1 MRPALIIFIKN
12 PKLGTAKTRI
22 AKTTGDEKALRIYK
36 ELLKYTRQVSLEA
49 DVDRFL
55 FYSSHID
62 ENDQWS
68 SADFNKRLQK
78 DTPDLGD
85 RMVAAFRQIF
95 ETNSPV
101 LIIGSDCA
109 TLTKSHLAKAIEALK
124 TNDFVIGP
132 STDGGYYLLGMS
144 QFEPAVFNE
153 IEWSTE
159 QVLPTTLLKI
169 KELEKKYRLLE
180 PLTDID
186 TEADWEEFGWE
197 ISDD

>member
-36 ELLKYTRQVSLEA
+36 ELLNYTRKVSLEA

-55 FYSSHID
+55 YYSSFID

-68 SADFNKRLQK
+68 ADGFEKRLQH
-78 DTPDLGD
+78 DTPDLGA
-85 RMVAAFRQIF
+85 RMASAFRQIF
-95 ETNSPV
+95 KTNAPV

-109 TLTKSHLAKAIEALK
+109 TLTPTHLAKAIETLK

-144 QFEPAVFNE
+144 QFEPAVFHN

-159 QVLPTTLLKI
+159 EVLPATLLKI
-169 KELEKKYRLLE
+169 KELGKKYQLLE

-186 TEADWEEFGWE
+186 TEADWEEFGWKL
-197 ISDD
+197 S